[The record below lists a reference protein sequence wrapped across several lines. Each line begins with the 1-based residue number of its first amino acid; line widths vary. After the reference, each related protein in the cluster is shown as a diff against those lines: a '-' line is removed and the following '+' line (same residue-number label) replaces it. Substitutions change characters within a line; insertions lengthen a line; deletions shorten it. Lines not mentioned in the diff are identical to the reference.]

1 DHREE
6 GPRAADDRIDDAIGA
21 AAVGHG
27 LRDPVGGVA
36 DYGAGEDR
44 PQVRPGPGHDE
55 ERERR
60 CDRGMGRSDRGARK
74 AGVVTS
80 HLQRGSGAF
89 EREEPFR
96 HGGPPRNPSRRPAL
110 GGTPK
115 GARMDFLI
123 AARLEFAPEVT
134 ATALPIVVLRLLAA
148 AVLGGIVGF
157 ERELHARNAGLRTHM
172 LISVAACL
180 FALVGLELM
189 AIAEAAGDEAKADPL
204 RLIEAVTAGVAFLVA
219 GSIISSGGRVQGLTT
234 GAGMWLSGATGL
246 ACGTGHLAL

>member
-1 DHREE
+1 
-6 GPRAADDRIDDAIGA
+6 
-21 AAVGHG
+21 
-27 LRDPVGGVA
+27 
-36 DYGAGEDR
+36 
-44 PQVRPGPGHDE
+44 
-55 ERERR
+55 
-60 CDRGMGRSDRGARK
+60 
-74 AGVVTS
+74 
-80 HLQRGSGAF
+80 
-89 EREEPFR
+89 
-96 HGGPPRNPSRRPAL
+96 
-110 GGTPK
+110 
-115 GARMDFLI
+115 MDFLI

-246 ACGTGHLAL
+246 GCGTGHLALATVSSALGVVILWCFRPVSDRIGGK